1 MPGQVHKESKSISGV
16 KCVVNDCYFWG
27 SGDCCM
33 ASMIHI
39 EPRDASTSS
48 DTDCATFRPK

>member
-1 MPGQVHKESKSISGV
+1 MPGQSKKESKSLNGV
-16 KCVVNDCYFWG
+16 KCVVDRCHFWG

-33 ASMIHI
+33 ASMIQI
-39 EPRDASTSS
+39 EPRNASTSE